1 MNIKLSKANE
11 RYIREKVASGEY
23 SSASDVIA
31 HALTVLRRFERMLPG
46 AEDDLRREI
55 DSGLSDI
62 EHGRVVD
69 WDPESLKRELLRKTR
84 KVS

>member
-1 MNIKLSKANE
+1 MTIKLTKANE
-11 RYIREKVASGEY
+11 RYIREKLASGKHT
-23 SSASDVIA
+23 SASEVIA
-31 HALTVLRRFERMLPG
+31 YALAVLRKVERTLPA

-55 DSGLSDI
+55 DIGLRDI
-62 EHGRVVD
+62 EQGRVSD